1 MKKSDRLAGLMQ
13 RLKDGR
19 LHTAEALADA
29 FGVSVRTIYRD
40 MDTLAASGIPI
51 DGTRGQGYRARESLT
66 PVARILT
73 F

>member
-40 MDTLAASGIPI
+40 MGDHRCSNFANREHLA
-51 DGTRGQGYRARESLT
+51 
-66 PVARILT
+66 V
-73 F
+73 